1 MLRAFGRGSTS
12 VPSKNPRRDTDI
24 IRRFVAGEVTKQIA
38 HLYGI
43 SGERVYQIVKLYA
56 GLNRRKIKAMKNGE

>member
-1 MLRAFGRGSTS
+1 M
-12 VPSKNPRRDTDI
+12 PSKNPDRDAGI

-56 GLNRRKIKAMKNGE
+56 GLNRRKLKAIKTEHSHE